1 MPANLPPQ
9 YFEVEKKLRSA
20 QEPREKIA
28 IMEELLSIIPKH
40 KGTEKLQAMYKSKIA
55 KLRSQSQKK
64 AAVAR
69 HASPHHIDKAG
80 AGQAVLIGP
89 PNSGKSKLVESLT
102 NAEPEVADYPFTTHK
117 PYPAMMPYENVQIQ
131 LVDTPPITLEY
142 METWHPELIKN
153 GDVVL
158 VVLSSAHSEPAE
170 DFLTLQDI
178 LKEKRIKFIPPQSEF
193 EKMDKNQEKGEIFQ
207 KKCLIVLNKCDISG
221 WEEKAKLLEEFIDPG
236 FHPVPVSAE
245 KNINLDKLKQKIYSS
260 LNVLRVYSK
269 IPGKKPSFKDP
280 FVFKKGSTMMDMA
293 QAVHKDFAEKLKF
306 ARIWGEK
313 KYEGQKVNR
322 DYVLVDGDIIELHI

>member
-9 YFEVEKKLRSA
+9 YFDVEKKLRTTQDPA
-20 QEPREKIA
+20 ERIT

-55 KLRSQSQKK
+55 KLKSQSQKR

-69 HASPHHIDKAG
+69 HASPHHIDKTG
-80 AGQAVLIGP
+80 AGQAVLIGL

-102 NAEPEVADYPFTTHK
+102 NAAPEVADYPFTTHK
-117 PYPAMMPYENVQIQ
+117 PYPAMMPYENIQIQ
-131 LVDTPPITLEY
+131 LVDTPPFTPEY

-153 GDVVL
+153 GDIIL
-158 VVLSSAHSEPAE
+158 MVLSLDQSEPAE

-178 LKEKRIKFIPPQSEF
+178 LKEKRIKFIPPHVKTEN
-193 EKMDKNQEKGEIFQ
+193 MGKNQEKEALFQ
-207 KKCLIVLNKCDISG
+207 KKCLIVLNKCDIAA
-221 WEEKAKLLEEFIDPG
+221 WEEKEKLLQEFLDPG
-236 FHPVPVSAE
+236 FSSIPVSAAE
-245 KNINLDKLKQKIYSS
+245 KINLDTLKQQIYSS
-260 LNVLRVYSK
+260 LHILRVYSK
-269 IPGKKPSFKDP
+269 IPGKKPSFNDP

-293 QAVHKDFAEKLKF
+293 KAVHKDFAEKLRF

-322 DYVLVDGDIIELHI
+322 DYILEDGDIIELHI

>member
-20 QEPREKIA
+20 QEPGEKIA

-40 KGTEKLQAMYKSKIA
+40 KGTEKMQAMYKSKIA

-64 AAVAR
+64 SAVAR
-69 HASPHHIDKAG
+69 HASPHHIEKTG

-117 PYPAMMPYENVQIQ
+117 PYPAMMPYENVQVQ
-131 LVDTPPITLEY
+131 LVDTPPITEDY

-153 GDVVL
+153 GDIVL
-158 VVLSSAHSEPAE
+158 MVLSLSDLEPAE
-170 DFLTLQDI
+170 DFLMLQEI
-178 LKEKRIKFIPPQSEF
+178 LSKKRIDFVPAAMEAKKI
-193 EKMDKNQEKGEIFQ
+193 DKNHEKGGFFH
-207 KKCLIVLNKCDISG
+207 KKCLIVLNKCDASG
-221 WEEKAKLLEEFIDPG
+221 WEEKEKLLREFIDPG
-236 FHPVPVSAE
+236 FQPLTVSAE
-245 KNINLDKLKQKIYSS
+245 SNINLDKLRQKIFTS

-280 FVFKKGSTMMDMA
+280 FVFKRGSTMMDMA
-293 QAVHKDFAEKLKF
+293 RAVHKDFAEKLRF

-322 DYVLVDGDIIELHI
+322 DYILEDGDIIELHI

>member
-20 QEPREKIA
+20 RDPEEKIA
-28 IMEELLSIIPKH
+28 LMEELLSIIPKH

-69 HASPHHIDKAG
+69 HTAPHHIDKSG

-89 PNSGKSKLVESLT
+89 PNSGKSQLVKSLT

-117 PYPAMMPYENVQIQ
+117 PYPAMMPYENVQVQ
-131 LVDTPPITLEY
+131 LVDTPPITQDY

-153 GDVVL
+153 GDVIVL
-158 VVLSSAHSEPAE
+158 VFSLDKSDPAE
-170 DFLTLQDI
+170 EFLILQEI
-178 LKEKRIKFIPPQSEF
+178 LKDKRIEF
-193 EKMDKNQEKGEIFQ
+193 LPAQEKTEEQPGIFF
-207 KKCLIVLNKCDISG
+207 KKCLIVLNKCDVEETKETEELFKEFFGPDFHLIPIS
-221 WEEKAKLLEEFIDPG
+221 AKEG
-236 FHPVPVSAE
+236 T
-245 KNINLDKLKQKIYSS
+245 NLDRLRKEIFDS

-293 QAVHKDFAEKLKF
+293 RAVHKDFAEKLKF

-322 DYVLVDGDIIELHI
+322 DYILEDGDIIELHI

>member
-9 YFEVEKKLRSA
+9 YFEIEKKLRSA
-20 QEPREKIA
+20 QDPREKMA

-40 KGTEKLQAMYKSKIA
+40 KGTEKLQALYKSKIA

-64 AAVAR
+64 AAVAH
-69 HASPHHIDKAG
+69 HASPHHIEKTG

-89 PNSGKSKLVESLT
+89 ANTGKSKLVESLT
-102 NAEPEVADYPFTTHK
+102 NAEPEVADYPFTTHT
-117 PYPAMMPYENVQIQ
+117 PYPAMMPFENVQIQ
-131 LVDTPPITLEY
+131 LVDTPPITPDY

-153 GDVVL
+153 ADIVL
-158 VVLSSAHSEPAE
+158 MVLSLADSEPAE
-170 DFLTLQDI
+170 EFITLQDI
-178 LKEKRIKFIPPQSEF
+178 LKEKRIQFIPPTKEF
-193 EKMDKNQEKGEIFQ
+193 DPEGNDVKKGALFK
-207 KKCLIVLNKCDISG
+207 KKCVIILNKCDVSG
-221 WEEKAKLLEEFIDPG
+221 WKEKEKLLKEFIDPG
-236 FHPVPVSAE
+236 FQPISVSA
-245 KNINLDKLKQKIYSS
+245 KDKINLKKLSENIFSS

-269 IPGKKPSFKDP
+269 IPGKKPSFDDP

-293 QAVHKDFAEKLKF
+293 KAVHKDFAEKLRF

-322 DYVLVDGDIIELHI
+322 DYVLEDGDIIELHI